1 MIHSNI
7 EKAKTAKGT
16 NWEQKFQKPQNENI
30 CLINLNVANK
40 RNFPILASGELFQI
54 DYIKQFANREM
65 IITDCTLRVK
75 ESFQSQNRYKNINS
89 KNRFSLFRKLLIPLR
104 CRLSSLT

>member
-1 MIHSNI
+1 M
-7 EKAKTAKGT
+7 
-16 NWEQKFQKPQNENI
+16 EN
-30 CLINLNVANK
+30 NG
-40 RNFPILASGELFQI
+40 NFPILAFGELFQI